1 MGDSGRN
8 MKEVGIAVAAL
19 ADRDRMS
26 MAQSKITISTV
37 GPSPESFMTLAAMPG
52 SLAWSLHAAD
62 DALRRKLVPSTRHT
76 TGISPYQGR
85 CTILICGEP
94 VWLYILEI

>member
-1 MGDSGRN
+1 MGDAGRN

-26 MAQSKITISTV
+26 MAQSKLTISTV
-37 GPSPESFMTLAAMPG
+37 GPSPEAFMTLAAMPG

-62 DALRRKLVPSTRHT
+62 DVIRRKLVPSTRHT
-76 TGISPYQGR
+76 TGMYLK
-85 CTILICGEP
+85 CA
-94 VWLYILEI
+94 